1 MKEDLYDDLYLEEKE
16 EKTDLRAILFRYLIH
31 WPWFAACILLCLA
44 AAWLYLRYTAPVYNI
59 AASVIIKDNDKSSKS
74 STGMADLEDL
84 GFYSSISNFD
94 NEVEILQS
102 RTLIRKVVEE
112 LDLYINYSAPGRFHA
127 IELYKNSPVKVWI
140 TPEEAER
147 LPADAL
153 LQLTLLPGNRLNAQ
167 VTIGEEEYSKQFEKL
182 PALLTTP
189 RGTFSFSL
197 ADTLAAAAATG
208 NETGQRILA
217 TVSSPRG
224 IANGYRSSLAIEP
237 SSKTTT
243 IAQISLQSTNRQ
255 RGADFINKL
264 VEIYNRDAN
273 DDKNE
278 VATKTAEFI
287 DERIKIINGEL
298 GTTEQ
303 ELETFK
309 RTAGLTDLKS
319 DAQLALS
326 ENSEYEK
333 KRAENSTQLRLVQFL
348 ASYANNPD
356 HAYEVLPVN
365 VGLSD
370 TGLAELINRYN
381 EMLLERKRLLRS
393 SSETNPVVVNLDA
406 SIRAMRSNV
415 LTTINSVQ
423 RGLAITQ
430 ADLERQAGKYAG
442 RITNAPGQERQLV
455 SISRQQEIK
464 AGLYLMLLQKR
475 EENAITLASTAN
487 NARIVDEALADAVPV
502 SPKGK
507 MIYLVALIVGI
518 AFPVAVIYL
527 IELFKYKIE
536 GRADVEKITSLPIV
550 GDVPLSAGKAEKAE
564 EDGSIVVHENQNDL
578 MAETFRN
585 IRTNVL
591 YMMQS
596 NQKVILITST
606 TTGEGKTFIA
616 SNLATSLA
624 LLGKR
629 VVIVGLDIRKP
640 GLNKAF
646 RLSRKEAGISQ
657 FLADPEHTDL
667 MALVQVSSVNPN
679 LYILPGGPIPPNPT
693 ELVAREALPQAI
705 RQLEEHFDYVIL
717 DTAPIGMVTDTQLI
731 ARTADVSI
739 YVCRADYTHKADY
752 TLINDL
758 EEQKKLPNLCTIIN
772 GLDMKKKKYGYYY
785 GYGKYGKY
793 YGYGKKYGYGYGYGN
808 ENVNN

>member
-16 EKTDLRAILFRYLIH
+16 EKTDFKAILFKYAIH
-31 WPWFAACILLCLA
+31 WPLFVACVLLCLTG
-44 AAWLYLRYTAPVYNI
+44 AWLYLRYTAPVYNVS
-59 AASVIIKDNDKSSKS
+59 ASVIIKDNDKSSKS
-74 STGMADLEDL
+74 GTGMADLEDL

-94 NEVEILQS
+94 NEVEILHS

-112 LDLYINYSAPGRFHA
+112 LDLYISYAAKGRFQDV
-127 IELYKNSPVKVWI
+127 ELYKKSPVKVWI
-140 TPEEAER
+140 TPEEAQK
-147 LPADAL
+147 LPAPAHL
-153 LQLTLLPGNRLNAQ
+153 ELTLQPGNKLN
-167 VTIGEEEYSKQFEKL
+167 VKILIGEQEYSKQFDKL

-189 RGTFSFSL
+189 SGTFSFTPTDST
-197 ADTLAAAAATG
+197 AIKS
-208 NETGQRILA
+208 EQKIIA
-217 TVSSPRG
+217 TVSSPRSV
-224 IANGYRSSLAIEP
+224 ADSYRGALSIEP
-237 SSKTTT
+237 TSKSTT
-243 IAQISLQSTNRQ
+243 IAQISVKSIHTQ
-255 RGADFINKL
+255 RGAEFINKL

-287 DERIKIINGEL
+287 DERIQIINSEL
-298 GTTEQ
+298 GTTEK
-303 ELETFK
+303 ELEVFK
-309 RTAGLTDLKS
+309 RDAGLTDLKS

-348 ASYANNPD
+348 AGYADNPD

-365 VGLSD
+365 VGLTD
-370 TGLAELINRYN
+370 TGLTELINRYN

-393 SSETNPVVVNLDA
+393 SQENNPVVVNLDA

-423 RGLAITQ
+423 RGLTITK

-487 NARIVDEALADAVPV
+487 NARMVDEALADVIPV

-507 MIYLVALIVGI
+507 MIYLVALILGI
-518 AFPVAVIYL
+518 AVPVSVIYI

-536 GRADVEKITSLPIV
+536 GRPDVEKITSLPII
-550 GDVPLSAGKAEKAE
+550 GDIPFS
-564 EDGSIVVHENQNDL
+564 EDKSPKGAIVVHENQNDL

-585 IRTNVL
+585 VRTNVL
-591 YMMQS
+591 YMMKS
-596 NQKVILITST
+596 DEKVILVTST

-616 SNLATSLA
+616 SNLAVSLA
-624 LLGKR
+624 LLGKKI
-629 VVIVGLDIRKP
+629 VIIGLDIRKP
-640 GLNKAF
+640 GLNKSF
-646 RLSRKEAGISQ
+646 QLSRKEQGISQ

-667 MALVQVSSVNPN
+667 MSLVQVSNINPN

-693 ELVAREALPQAI
+693 ELVARESLPQAI
-705 RQLEEHFDYVIL
+705 EILKQHFDYIIL

-731 ARTADVSI
+731 SRVAHACI

-752 TLINDL
+752 TLINEL
-758 EEQKKLPNLCTIIN
+758 SEQKKLPNLCTIIN

-793 YGYGKKYGYGYGYGN
+793 YGYGKKYGYGYGYGTD
-808 ENVNN
+808 NVNKK

>member
-16 EKTDLRAILFRYLIH
+16 EKTDFKAVLFKYTIH
-31 WPWFAACILLCLA
+31 WPWFVACILLCMA
-44 AAWLYLRYTAPVYNI
+44 GAWLYLRYTPPVYNI
-59 AASVIIKDNDKSSKS
+59 SASVIIKDNDKNSKASS
-74 STGMADLEDL
+74 GMADLEDL
-84 GFYSSISNFD
+84 GFYSSINNFD

-102 RTLIRKVVEE
+102 RTLIKKVVEE
-112 LDLYINYSAPGRFHA
+112 LDLYISYAAKSSFHD
-127 IELYKNSPVKVWI
+127 IELYKSSPVKVWI
-140 TPEEAER
+140 TPEEAQK
-147 LPADAL
+147 LPAPAYIN
-153 LQLTLLPGNRLNAQ
+153 LTLQPSNKLN
-167 VTIGEEEYSKQFEKL
+167 VKITIGEQEYSKQFDKL

-189 RGTFSFSL
+189 SGTFSFTP
-197 ADTLAAAAATG
+197 ADSTIAKS
-208 NETGQRILA
+208 EQKIMA
-217 TVSSPRG
+217 TVSSPRSVAG
-224 IANGYRSSLAIEP
+224 SYRGALSIEP
-237 SSKTTT
+237 TSKSTT
-243 IAQISLQSTNRQ
+243 IAQISVKSTHTQ
-255 RGADFINKL
+255 RGMDFINKL
-264 VEIYNRDAN
+264 VEIYNRNAN

-287 DERIKIINGEL
+287 DERINIINGEL

-303 ELETFK
+303 ELKTFK
-309 RTAGLTDLKS
+309 RDAGLTDLKS

-365 VGLSD
+365 VGLTD
-370 TGLAELINRYN
+370 TGLTELINRYN

-393 SSETNPVVVNLDA
+393 SQENNPVVVNLDA

-455 SISRQQEIK
+455 NISRQQEIK

-475 EENAITLASTAN
+475 EKNAITLASTAN
-487 NARIVDEALADAVPV
+487 NARIVDEALADAIPV

-507 MIYLVALIVGI
+507 MIYLVALILGV
-518 AFPVAVIYL
+518 ALPVAVIYI
-527 IELFKYKIE
+527 IELFKYKIIE
-536 GRADVEKITSLPIV
+536 RRADVEKITSLPIV
-550 GDVPLSAGKAEKAE
+550 GDVPFSENKSSEGA
-564 EDGSIVVHENQNDL
+564 IVVHENQNDL

-585 IRTNVL
+585 VRTNVL
-591 YMMQS
+591 YMMKS
-596 NQKVILITST
+596 NEKVILVTST

-616 SNLATSLA
+616 SNLAVSLA
-624 LLGKR
+624 LLGKKI
-629 VVIVGLDIRKP
+629 VIVGLDIRKP

-646 RLSRKEAGISQ
+646 QLSRKEQGISQ
-657 FLADPEHTDL
+657 FLANPEHTDL
-667 MALVQVSSVNPN
+667 MSLVQVSNINPN
-679 LYILPGGPIPPNPT
+679 LSILPGGPIPPNPT
-693 ELVAREALPQAI
+693 ELVARESLPQAI
-705 RQLEEHFDYVIL
+705 DILKKHFDYIIL

-731 ARTADVSI
+731 SRVANASI

-752 TLINDL
+752 TLINEL
-758 EEQKKLPNLCTIIN
+758 GEQKKLPNLCTIIN

-793 YGYGKKYGYGYGYGN
+793 YGYGKKYGYGYGYGA
-808 ENVNN
+808 ENVNKK

>member
-1 MKEDLYDDLYLEEKE
+1 MKEDLYDELYLEEKE
-16 EKTDLRAILFRYLIH
+16 EKTDFKAILFRYLIH
-31 WPWFAACILLCLA
+31 WPWFAACIAVCLA
-44 AAWLYLRYTAPVYNI
+44 GAWLYLRYTAPVYNVS
-59 AASVIIKDNDKSSKS
+59 ASVIIKDNEKSSKAGS
-74 STGMADLEDL
+74 SMADLEDL

-94 NEVEILQS
+94 NEVEILHS
-102 RTLIRKVVEE
+102 RTLIKKVVEE
-112 LDLYINYSAPGRFHA
+112 LDLYINYRAKGRFHDV
-127 IELYKNSPVKVWI
+127 ELYKTSPVKVWI
-140 TPEEAER
+140 TPEEAENMPGTAM
-147 LPADAL
+147 LEIS
-153 LQLTLLPGNRLNAQ
+153 LLPGDKLN
-167 VTIGEEEYSKQFEKL
+167 VKVMTGGTEYARQFDKL

-189 RGTFSFSL
+189 SGTFSFVRTDS
-197 ADTLAAAAATG
+197 ASI
-208 NETGQRILA
+208 ESERKILA
-217 TVSSPRG
+217 TVSSPRAVATDYSG
-224 IANGYRSSLAIEP
+224 RLAIEP
-237 SSKTTT
+237 TSKTTT
-243 IAQISLQSTNRQ
+243 IAQVSLQSTNKQ

-298 GTTEQ
+298 GTTER

-309 RTAGLTDLKS
+309 RDAGLTDLKS

-370 TGLAELINRYN
+370 TGLTELINRYN
-381 EMLLERKRLLRS
+381 EMLLERKRLLRT
-393 SSETNPVVVNLDA
+393 SSENNPVVVNLDA

-415 LTTINSVQ
+415 QTTISSVQ
-423 RGLAITQ
+423 RGLSITK

-442 RITNAPGQERQLV
+442 RITSAPGQERQLV

-487 NARIVDEALADAVPV
+487 NARIVDEALADAAPV

-507 MIYLVALIVGI
+507 MIYLVALILGI
-518 AFPVAVIYL
+518 AVPVAVIYI
-527 IELFKYKIE
+527 IELLKYKIE
-536 GRADVEKITSLPIV
+536 GRADVEKITSVPII
-550 GDVPLSAGKAEKAE
+550 GDIPLCDKQPE
-564 EDGSIVVHENQNDL
+564 EGSIVVHENQNDL

-596 NQKVILITST
+596 NQKVILVTST

-616 SNLATSLA
+616 SNLAVSLA

-646 RLSRKEAGISQ
+646 RMSHKAGGISQ

-667 MALVQVSSVNPN
+667 MPLVQVSGINAN
-679 LYILPGGPIPPNPT
+679 LHILPGGPIPPNPT
-693 ELVAREALPQAI
+693 ELVARESLSQAI
-705 RQLEEHFDYVIL
+705 GLLKEHFDYIVL

-731 ARTADVSI
+731 APVADASI
-739 YVCRADYTHKADY
+739 YVCRADFTHKADY

-758 EEQKKLPNLCTIIN
+758 SEQKKLPNLCTVIN

-808 ENVNN
+808 DNVKK

>member
-1 MKEDLYDDLYLEEKE
+1 MKEDLYDELYLEEKE
-16 EKTDLRAILFRYLIH
+16 EKTDFKAILFRYLIH
-31 WPWFAACILLCLA
+31 WPWFAACIAVCLA
-44 AAWLYLRYTAPVYNI
+44 GAWLYLRYTAPVYNVS
-59 AASVIIKDNDKSSKS
+59 ASVIIKDNEKSSKAGS
-74 STGMADLEDL
+74 SMADLEDL

-94 NEVEILQS
+94 NEVEILHS
-102 RTLIRKVVEE
+102 RTLIKKVVEE
-112 LDLYINYSAPGRFHA
+112 LDLYINYRAKGRFHDV
-127 IELYKNSPVKVWI
+127 ELYKTSPVKVWI
-140 TPEEAER
+140 TPEEAENMPGTAM
-147 LPADAL
+147 LEIS
-153 LQLTLLPGNRLNAQ
+153 LLPGDKLN
-167 VTIGEEEYSKQFEKL
+167 VKVMTGGTEYARQFDKL

-189 RGTFSFSL
+189 SGTFSFVRTDS
-197 ADTLAAAAATG
+197 ASI
-208 NETGQRILA
+208 ESERKILA
-217 TVSSPRG
+217 TVSSPRAVASDYSG
-224 IANGYRSSLAIEP
+224 RLAIEP
-237 SSKTTT
+237 TSKTTT
-243 IAQISLQSTNRQ
+243 IAQVSLQSTNKQ

-298 GTTEQ
+298 GTTER

-309 RTAGLTDLKS
+309 RDAGLTDLKS

-370 TGLAELINRYN
+370 TGLTELINRYN
-381 EMLLERKRLLRS
+381 EMLLERKRLLRT
-393 SSETNPVVVNLDA
+393 SSENNPVVVNLDA

-415 LTTINSVQ
+415 QTTISSVQ
-423 RGLAITQ
+423 RGLSITK

-442 RITNAPGQERQLV
+442 RITSAPGQERQLV

-487 NARIVDEALADAVPV
+487 NARIVDEALADAAPV

-507 MIYLVALIVGI
+507 MIYLVALILGI
-518 AFPVAVIYL
+518 AVPVAVIYI
-527 IELFKYKIE
+527 IELLKYKIE
-536 GRADVEKITSLPIV
+536 GRADVEKITSVPII
-550 GDVPLSAGKAEKAE
+550 GDIPLCDKQPE
-564 EDGSIVVHENQNDL
+564 EGSIVVHENQNDL

-596 NQKVILITST
+596 NQKVILVTST

-616 SNLATSLA
+616 SNLAVSLA

-646 RLSRKEAGISQ
+646 RMSHKAGGISQ

-667 MALVQVSSVNPN
+667 MPLVQVSGINAN
-679 LYILPGGPIPPNPT
+679 LHILPGGPIPPNPT
-693 ELVAREALPQAI
+693 ELVARESLSQAI
-705 RQLEEHFDYVIL
+705 GLLKEHFDYIVL

-731 ARTADVSI
+731 APVADASI
-739 YVCRADYTHKADY
+739 YVCRADFTHKADY

-758 EEQKKLPNLCTIIN
+758 SEQKKLPNLCTVIN

-808 ENVNN
+808 DNVKK

>member
-16 EKTDLRAILFRYLIH
+16 EKTDFKAILFKYAIH
-31 WPWFAACILLCLA
+31 WPWFLACTLLCMA
-44 AAWLYLRYTAPVYNI
+44 GAWLYLCYTPSVYNI
-59 AASVIIKDNDKSSKS
+59 SASVIIKDNDKNSKASS
-74 STGMADLEDL
+74 GMADLEDL
-84 GFYSSISNFD
+84 GFYSSINNFD

-102 RTLIRKVVEE
+102 RTLIKKVVEE
-112 LDLYINYSAPGRFHA
+112 LDLYISYATKSSFHD
-127 IELYKNSPVKVWI
+127 IELYKSSPVKVWI
-140 TPEEAER
+140 TPEEAQK
-147 LPADAL
+147 LPAPARL
-153 LQLTLLPGNRLNAQ
+153 HLTLQPGNKLN
-167 VTIGEEEYSKQFEKL
+167 VKLRIGEEEYNKQFDKL

-189 RGTFSFSL
+189 SGTFSFTPKDS
-197 ADTLAAAAATG
+197 TTVQSTQ
-208 NETGQRILA
+208 EIMA
-217 TVSSPRG
+217 TVSSPRSV
-224 IANGYRSSLAIEP
+224 ANAYRGALSIEP
-237 SSKTTT
+237 TSKSTT
-243 IAQISLQSTNRQ
+243 IAQISVKSTHTQ
-255 RGADFINKL
+255 RGMDFINKL
-264 VEIYNRDAN
+264 VEVYNRDAN

-309 RTAGLTDLKS
+309 RDAGLTDLKS

-365 VGLSD
+365 VGLTD
-370 TGLAELINRYN
+370 TGLTELINRYN

-393 SSETNPVVVNLDA
+393 SQENNPVVVNLDA

-487 NARIVDEALADAVPV
+487 NARIVDEALADAIPV

-507 MIYLVALIVGI
+507 MIYLVALILGV
-518 AFPVAVIYL
+518 ALPVAVIYI

-550 GDVPLSAGKAEKAE
+550 GDVPFSENKSSEGA
-564 EDGSIVVHENQNDL
+564 IVVHENQNDL

-585 IRTNVL
+585 VRTNVL
-591 YMMQS
+591 YMMKS
-596 NQKVILITST
+596 NEKVILVTST

-616 SNLATSLA
+616 SNLAVSLA
-624 LLGKR
+624 LLGKKI
-629 VVIVGLDIRKP
+629 VIVGLDIRKP

-646 RLSRKEAGISQ
+646 QLSRKEQGISQ
-657 FLADPEHTDL
+657 FLANPEHTDL
-667 MALVQVSSVNPN
+667 MSLVQVSNINPN
-679 LYILPGGPIPPNPT
+679 LSILPGGPIPPNPT
-693 ELVAREALPQAI
+693 ELVARESLPQAI
-705 RQLEEHFDYVIL
+705 DILKKHFDYIIL

-731 ARTADVSI
+731 SRVANASI

-752 TLINDL
+752 TLINEL
-758 EEQKKLPNLCTIIN
+758 GEQKKLPNLCTIIN

-793 YGYGKKYGYGYGYGN
+793 YGYGKKYGYGYGYGA
-808 ENVNN
+808 ENVNKK